1 MSAIIKWKN
10 RRGSKSMALVLLLAL
25 CTTAPAQEA
34 SEYQLKA
41 AFMFNFAKFTEWPD
55 TAFNSSSAP
64 LVVGVIGDDP
74 FGDAINIIQG
84 KRVKDRE
91 VVVQRFTDPG
101 SVANCQILFISAS
114 EQQQLPAIFNHVKR
128 GTVLTVGEM
137 ESFFDNGGVIKFVE
151 VNGKVGFEI
160 NAEAVKKADFK
171 LSSQLLK
178 FAKLV
183 RTAG

>member
-1 MSAIIKWKN
+1 MFL
-10 RRGSKSMALVLLLAL
+10 LVLCSA
-25 CTTAPAQEA
+25 ASAQEA

-55 TAFNSSSAP
+55 TAFNSNQAP
-64 LVVGVIGDDP
+64 LVVGVLGDDP
-74 FGDAINIIQG
+74 FGSAIDFIQG

-91 VVVQRFTDPG
+91 VIVQRIVDPK
-101 SVANCQILFISAS
+101 SIDNCQILFISTS
-114 EQQQLPAIFNHVKR
+114 EQQNLGAIFSSINR
-128 GTVLTVGEM
+128 STVLTVGEM
-137 ESFFDNGGVIKFVE
+137 DTFFDNGGVIKFVQVE
-151 VNGKVGFEI
+151 GKLGFEI